1 MVVPVSDA
9 QYLAGARIQ
18 QTRLLDKALPSA
30 ATMHIVNTFVQDRR
44 LALVPVKVFEESLNE
59 ALYKLARP
67 PSKKHAGTRLREARQ
82 FPTIAPVFHHWMSI
96 VRGLPHYSP
105 GENIERNVFG
115 SMHPQGAPLIPIKE
129 TENRRLFKVK
139 LMRQDAVMAF
149 ASLDLYQPKFAVRAT
164 RLLVKPASAGC
175 EARARAL
182 CMLAGPLTV
191 KMCEP
196 VGKAKETK
204 LPTMQIKANVLS
216 MDLTTAEVSFGTVDY
231 SPMIKKWL
239 RWEFYYSVETL
250 VDRGHG
256 EVLSDEFMELVNTKI
271 RDLRWSREPRWAE
284 LQ

>member
-44 LALVPVKVFEESLNE
+44 LAIVPVTIFEESMNQ

-67 PSKKHAGTRLREARQ
+67 PSRKHAGTRLREARQ

-191 KMCEP
+191 KMFEP
-196 VGKAKETK
+196 IGKAKQGDQAPHDADQGKRAEHGPHHRGGE
-204 LPTMQIKANVLS
+204 LRDGRLLAHDQEMAALGVL
-216 MDLTTAEVSFGTVDY
+216 L
-231 SPMIKKWL
+231 L
-239 RWEFYYSVETL
+239 RGDAGGQRTWGGAV
-250 VDRGHG
+250 G
-256 EVLSDEFMELVNTKI
+256 
-271 RDLRWSREPRWAE
+271 
-284 LQ
+284 